1 MITDRKQQRSLQNIH
16 APIAECNETQ
26 HSKLEL
32 NQGETAFVKMSKQVP
47 NFPDPD
53 RDMMSLNSQ
62 RDIIGSCRNIQYSV
76 ELMDCIYPMI

>member
-1 MITDRKQQRSLQNIH
+1 MQGNPALQM
-16 APIAECNETQ
+16 
-26 HSKLEL
+26 EL

-62 RDIIGSCRNIQYSV
+62 RDMEVAGIYSIQ
-76 ELMDCIYPMI
+76 